1 MLMNFAHGETCVKPT
16 LRYLRQDG
24 DAASCYDAE
33 MKFKIKTIRR
43 KQKMTLETLAEL
55 VRLSPSYV
63 SEIENG
69 KKQCNGLRLKAFAT
83 ALGVS
88 VHDLID
94 DGGDD
99 LEAADHLSTMA
110 LLSPEDRAA
119 VIRHAA
125 SLLRKPDA
133 E

>member
-1 MLMNFAHGETCVKPT
+1 MPSNFAHGETPVKRT
-16 LRYLRQDG
+16 SRHLRQEHS
-24 DAASCYDAE
+24 AASCYDEE
-33 MKFKIKTIRR
+33 MKFKIKQIRR
-43 KQKMTLETLAEL
+43 AQRMTLETLAGL

-69 KKQCNGLRLKAFAT
+69 KKQCNGLRLKAFAA

-94 DGGDD
+94 DGTDPVT
-99 LEAADHLSTMA
+99 ADHLRTMM
-110 LLSPEDRAA
+110 LLSPEDQDTVRR
-119 VIRHAA
+119 VAA
-125 SLLRKPDA
+125 SLLRKPDR